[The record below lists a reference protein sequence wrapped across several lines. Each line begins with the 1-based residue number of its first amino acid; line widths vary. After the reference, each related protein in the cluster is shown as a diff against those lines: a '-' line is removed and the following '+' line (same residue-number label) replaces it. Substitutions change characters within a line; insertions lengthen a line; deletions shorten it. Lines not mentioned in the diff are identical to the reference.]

1 MIRKFVWFV
10 AVSILMTT
18 PAAADKAPKVVAS
31 INPIHSLVAGVMQG
45 IGEPT
50 LLIQGGASPHTAALR
65 PSEARALRQADLIFW
80 VGDDLETFLPKA
92 LKARG
97 KKGAVRLS
105 TVEGIRL
112 FKVRAG
118 GAWEGHDHG
127 HEDQHGHDDG
137 KKDPHDHGHTEK
149 DHHDHGKKHE
159 HDHAKK
165 DHDDHTGEYDLHLW
179 LDPAN
184 AQAMVRA
191 IAVALEKADP
201 TNAAQ
206 YRSNAESVSARLD
219 ALDAELRNSFA
230 PVRKK
235 PFAVFHD
242 AYQYVERRYGLNA
255 IGSVTLS
262 PEIRPG
268 AKRLHEIRSK
278 LIRSKAACIFSEPQ
292 FESKLVQTVVRGTQA
307 RTGVLDPVGADIPQ
321 GPLAYDNL
329 MRNLASSMIACLKAP
344 A

>member
-1 MIRKFVWFV
+1 LIRKFVWFV
-10 AVSILMTT
+10 AFSILTVT
-18 PAAADKAPKVVAS
+18 PAVADKAPKVVAS

-65 PSEARALRQADLIFW
+65 PSEARTLRQADLIFW

-105 TVEGIRL
+105 AAEGVRL
-112 FKVRAG
+112 LKIRAG
-118 GAWEGHDHG
+118 GAWEAHDHG
-127 HEDQHGHDDG
+127 HEDHDGHDHG
-137 KKDPHDHGHTEK
+137 KKDHHDHGHSKK
-149 DHHDHGKKHE
+149 DHHDHGKKHD

-165 DHDDHTGEYDLHLW
+165 DHDDHAGEYDLHLW

-184 AQAMVRA
+184 AKAMVRA
-191 IAVALEKADP
+191 IAAALAKTDAA
-201 TNAAQ
+201 NAAQ
-206 YRSNAESVSARLD
+206 YSANAASVMARLD
-219 ALDAELRNSFA
+219 ALDAELRSSLA

-235 PFAVFHD
+235 PFVVFHD
-242 AYQYVERRYGLNA
+242 AYQYFERRYGLNA
-255 IGSVTLS
+255 VGSVTLS
-262 PEIRPG
+262 PEVRPG

-278 LIRSKAACIFSEPQ
+278 LISSKAACVFSEPQ

-307 RTGVLDPVGADIPQ
+307 RTGVLDPVGADLPQ

-329 MRNLASSMIACLKAP
+329 LRNLASSMIGCLKAP
-344 A
+344 S